1 MQRLLLSP
9 ETPAKPAAQPVGD
22 EKPFAAET
30 GTLGIP
36 RAEMPQVPTA
46 NHGGLVKHL
55 NAQGIAH
62 ETTTVDAAQLKPTQ
76 AEYSPSKVEAAKS
89 ATGDRAVIVSS
100 DGHIIDGHHQAVAA
114 AEEGKQVK
122 AIVLDAPVEQAL
134 AAVKASP
141 SANAAAPATQAA
153 SVQEQ
158 PDSGDF
164 PMSEAVQSY
173 SGISHSAAVA
183 PMGTSRPLTSSWSQH
198 VQLLKSSPP
207 PMPSAMPWQ
216 QLQKACALTT

>member
-1 MQRLLLSP
+1 
-9 ETPAKPAAQPVGD
+9 
-22 EKPFAAET
+22 
-30 GTLGIP
+30 
-36 RAEMPQVPTA
+36 
-46 NHGGLVKHL
+46 
-55 NAQGIAH
+55 
-62 ETTTVDAAQLKPTQ
+62 
-76 AEYSPSKVEAAKS
+76 
-89 ATGDRAVIVSS
+89 VIVSS

-173 SGISHSAAVA
+173 SGISHPGRSRADGDKQAFDKFMESA
-183 PMGTSRPLTSSWSQH
+183 R
-198 VQLLKSSPP
+198 QLLKSSPP